1 MLSNIYLWIIG
12 VGSFFFR
19 FNIEVIKFVW
29 RHFIEALMMAT
40 LIGMFIVPNAMNN
53 GAINYTC
60 ALLFMGILI
69 CLFVALIR
77 IKILEVKSRKEE
89 KND

>member
-1 MLSNIYLWIIG
+1 MLSNIYLWTIG
-12 VGSFFFR
+12 VGSFVFR
-19 FNIEVIKFVW
+19 FNSEVIKFVW
-29 RHFIEALMMAT
+29 RHLIEALMMAT

-77 IKILEVKSRKEE
+77 IKILEVRERK
-89 KND
+89 K